1 MTNSLNSFGAR
12 SSLDVEGRSLT
23 YFSLKSP
30 ALSAFGVDRLPY
42 SIKVLLENLLR
53 HEDGV
58 KVRAD
63 DVEALAR
70 WAETPTRHGEAAGD
84 DAREIA
90 FTPERVLMQDLT
102 GVPAVVDLAS
112 MRDAIIALGGD
123 PAKINPLVPVELV
136 IDHSVILEHTGTPES
151 YEENVAIEYDRNVER
166 YTFLKWAQSSFKQF
180 RVVPPGM
187 GICHQ
192 VNLEHL
198 ARVVFENDGVAY
210 LDTVVGTDSHTT
222 MVNGLGVLG
231 WGVGGIEAEAGML
244 GQPTSM
250 LIPPVVGL
258 RLSGATREGV
268 TATDVVLTITE
279 LLRKHGVVGKFVEAY
294 GPGVASLSLETRATI
309 GNMSPEYG
317 ATCAIFPIDQVTVDY
332 LKFTGRPKSQ
342 LDLVEAYAKAQG
354 LWHDG
359 NAVEPVYSEHVE
371 LDLSTV
377 EPSLA
382 GPKRPQDRVSLSGA
396 RGAFRNALG
405 REPIEVR
412 GIEAAD
418 HLRDGD
424 VTVAAITSCTN
435 TSNPAVLVA
444 AGLVAKRAVELGLTA
459 KPWVKTSLAPGSR
472 VVMDYLERA
481 DLVGPLDQLGFYLA
495 GYGCTTCI
503 GNTGPL
509 LSGVSEAVNEHDLSV
524 VSVLS
529 GNRNFEGRIHPDVK
543 QNFLASP
550 PLVVAYALAGT
561 IDIDLSSEPLGQGA
575 NGEPVFLADLWPTD
589 AQVAEAVRSSVTP
602 EMFEERYA
610 SAFSGDLRWQG
621 VPTTNAVTYAWD
633 DQSTYVKLPP
643 YFEGLTMEPGTVS
656 DLSGVRVLAKLG
668 DSVTTD
674 HISPA
679 GNIRANVPAGRYL
692 IDGGI
697 EPSDFNSYGT
707 RRGNHEVMVRG
718 TFANIRLRN
727 QMAPGTEGGV
737 SVKLP
742 EGTQMSI
749 FDAAMAYAQEGTPLM
764 IIGGK
769 EYGSG
774 SSRDWAAK
782 GTKLLG
788 VKAVLVESFERIHRS
803 NLVGMGVLPLQF
815 LTGESASTYGL
826 DGTETFS
833 IAGLDPLNRGE
844 TVPRVRLTATRSDGE
859 EVEFEVRLRIDTP
872 TEADYYRHGGVLNF
886 VLRQLAAQ

>member
-1 MTNSLNSFGAR
+1 MTFSLAPRSHCHGLPGETPTRRTRQNRAMTSLNSFG
-12 SSLDVEGRSLT
+12 SQMTLNVQGRELT
-23 YFSLKSP
+23 YFSLRSD
-30 ALSAFGVDRLPY
+30 ALSALGVDRLPY

-58 KVRAD
+58 KVSAAD
-63 DVEALAR
+63 IEALAR
-70 WAETPTRHGEAAGD
+70 WGENPSRHGEAGD
-84 DAREIA
+84 DAKEIA

-136 IDHSVILEHTGTPES
+136 IDHSVILELTGSPES
-151 YEENVAIEYDRNVER
+151 YEENVAIEYQRNVER
-166 YTFLKWAQSSFKQF
+166 YTFLKWAQSSFQQF
-180 RVVPPGM
+180 RVVPP
-187 GICHQ
+187 
-192 VNLEHL
+192 
-198 ARVVFENDGVAY
+198 
-210 LDTVVGTDSHTT
+210 
-222 MVNGLGVLG
+222 G

-258 RLSGATREGV
+258 RLVGATREGV
-268 TATDVVLTITE
+268 PATDVVLTITE
-279 LLRKHGVVGKFVEAY
+279 LLRRHGVVGKFVEAY

-332 LKFTGRPKSQ
+332 LKFTGRPQAQ
-342 LDLVEAYAKAQG
+342 LDLVETYAKAQG

-359 NAVEPVYSEHVE
+359 NALEPVYSEYVE
-371 LDLSTV
+371 LDLATV

-396 RGAFRNALG
+396 RGAFLEALG
-405 REPIEVR
+405 RDPIEVR
-412 GIEAAD
+412 GLEAAD
-418 HLRDGD
+418 HLRDGA

-444 AGLVAKRAVELGLTA
+444 AGLVAKRAVERGLSV

-481 DLVGPLDQLGFYLA
+481 DLVEPLDALGFYLA

-509 LSGVSEAVNEHDLSV
+509 LAGVSEAVAEHDLSV
-524 VSVLS
+524 ASVLS

-550 PLVVAYALAGT
+550 PLVVAFALAGT
-561 IDIDLSSEPLGQGA
+561 VDIDLDDEPLGTDAEGQ
-575 NGEPVFLADLWPTD
+575 PVFLADLWPSD
-589 AQVAEAVRSSVTP
+589 AEVAEAVRASLTP
-602 EMFEERYA
+602 QMFTERYA
-610 SAFSGDLRWQG
+610 SAFGGDERWQA
-621 VPTTNAVTYAWD
+621 VPTTDALTYAWD
-633 DQSTYVKLPP
+633 DRSTYVKLPP
-643 YFEGLTMEPGTVS
+643 YFEGLTHEPGVVT
-656 DLSGVRVLAKLG
+656 DLVGARVLAKLG

-679 GNIRANVPAGRYL
+679 GNIRPSVPAGLYL
-692 IDGGI
+692 TDGGVRRQ
-697 EPSDFNSYGT
+697 DFNSYGT

-727 QMAPGTEGGV
+727 QLAPGTEGGV
-737 SVKLP
+737 TVKFP
-742 EGTQMSI
+742 EGTEMSI

-769 EYGSG
+769 EYGTG

-788 VKAVLVESFERIHRS
+788 VRAVLVESFERIHRS

-815 LTGESASTYGL
+815 LPGESAATYAL

-833 IAGLDPLNRGE
+833 VHGLDPLNRGE
-844 TVPRVRLTATRSDGE
+844 TVNRVTLDAVRQNGE
-859 EVEFEVRLRIDTP
+859 SLNFEARLRIDTP

-886 VLRQLAAQ
+886 VLRQLAHD

>member
-1 MTNSLNSFGAR
+1 MTSLNSFG
-12 SSLDVEGRSLT
+12 SQMTLNVQGRDLT
-23 YFSLKSP
+23 YYSLRSD
-30 ALSAFGVDRLPY
+30 ALSALGVDRLPY

-58 KVRAD
+58 KVTAAD
-63 DVEALAR
+63 IEALAR
-70 WAETPTRHGEAAGD
+70 WGDNPSHHGEAAGE
-84 DAREIA
+84 DAKEIA

-123 PAKINPLVPVELV
+123 PNKINPLVPVELV
-136 IDHSVILEHTGTPES
+136 IDHSVILERSGTAES
-151 YEENVAIEYDRNVER
+151 FDQNVVIEYERNIER
-166 YTFLKWAQSSFKQF
+166 YTFLKWAQSSFEKF

-198 ARVVFENDGVAY
+198 SRVVFEQDGVAY
-210 LDTVVGTDSHTT
+210 LDTLVGTDSHTT

-258 RLSGATREGV
+258 RLSGAPREGV

-317 ATCAIFPIDQVTVDY
+317 ATCAIFPIDQLTVDY
-332 LKFTGRPKSQ
+332 LAFTGRPKDQ
-342 LDLVEAYAKAQG
+342 LELVEAYAKVQG
-354 LWHDG
+354 LWHDHS
-359 NAVEPVYSEHVE
+359 ATEPIYSEFVE
-371 LDLSTV
+371 LDLTSV

-396 RGAFRNALG
+396 RGAFLDALG
-405 REPIEVR
+405 REPKEVH
-412 GIEAAD
+412 GVDMAET
-418 HLRDGD
+418 LREGA
-424 VTVAAITSCTN
+424 VVVAAITSCTN
-435 TSNPAVLVA
+435 TSNPSVLVA
-444 AGLVAKRAVELGLTA
+444 AGLVAKRAVELGLSV

-481 DLVGPLDQLGFYLA
+481 ELVKPLDALGFYLA

-509 LSGVSEAVNEHDLSV
+509 LAGVSEAVNEHDLSV

-561 IDIDLSSEPLGQGA
+561 MEIDLASEPLGIGTD
-575 NGEPVFLADLWPTD
+575 EKPVFLADLWPSD
-589 AQVAEAVRSSVTP
+589 AEVAEAVRSSITP
-602 EMFEERYA
+602 AMFEERYA
-610 SAFSGDLRWQG
+610 SAFSGDERWQK

-633 DQSTYVKLPP
+633 DASTYVKLPP
-643 YFEGLTMEPGTVS
+643 YFDGLTMEPGVVT
-656 DLSGVRVLAKLG
+656 DFSGARVLAKLG

-679 GNIRANVPAGRYL
+679 GNIRASSPAGKYL
-692 IDGGI
+692 IDGGVVAA
-697 EPSDFNSYGT
+697 DFNSYGT
-707 RRGNHEVMVRG
+707 RRGNHEIMVRG
-718 TFANIRLRN
+718 TFANIRIRN
-727 QMAPGTEGGV
+727 QLAPGTEGGV
-737 SVKLP
+737 TLKLP
-742 EGTQMSI
+742 EGTEMSI
-749 FDAAMAYAQEGTPLM
+749 FDAAMAYQAEGTPLM
-764 IIGGK
+764 IIAGK
-769 EYGSG
+769 EYGTG

-788 VKAVLVESFERIHRS
+788 VKAVLVESYERIHRA

-815 LTGESASTYGL
+815 LAGDSAATYDL
-826 DGTETFS
+826 DGTETFAIS
-833 IAGLDPLNRGE
+833 GLDALNRGE
-844 TVPRVRLTATRSDGE
+844 TVPTVALSAARTNGDAVTFD
-859 EVEFEVRLRIDTP
+859 VRLRIDTP
-872 TEADYYRHGGVLNF
+872 TEAEYFRHGGVLNF
-886 VLRQLAAQ
+886 VLRHLAQS